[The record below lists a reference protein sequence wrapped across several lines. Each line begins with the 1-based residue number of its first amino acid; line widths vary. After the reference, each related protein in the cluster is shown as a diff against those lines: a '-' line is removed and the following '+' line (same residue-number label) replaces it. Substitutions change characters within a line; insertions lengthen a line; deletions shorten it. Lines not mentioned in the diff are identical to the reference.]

1 METPSP
7 TTSSSRNFSLNF
19 LGSGDEYFKV
29 IIVNWLLT
37 LITFGI
43 YYPWAKE
50 RQLKFLYSHTTFSED
65 NFAFHGTGKEMFKGF
80 IKAIAIILVLYGLF
94 YALLYFQFPVPAI
107 LTLYLG
113 FLSLIPLIIHGS
125 YRYRMSRSSWRGIR
139 FGYRGNL
146 KTLYFNCLKWLFLTI
161 ITFGIYGAWFQVNL
175 RTYLISNVRLGNMK
189 FNFKGKGSD
198 FFALNIIGYLL
209 TVITLGIYIFW
220 WQKELFDFFINNL
233 EAKDESGSLKFRS
246 TATGGG
252 FFKLMITNILI
263 LIFTFGLGYAWVV
276 TRTLKFGA
284 KHIQISGDVDL
295 DNLQQ
300 SEESY
305 KDAMADDLGDLLN
318 LDLII

>member
-7 TTSSSRNFSLNF
+7 TPSNPRNFSLNF

-50 RQLKFLYSHTTFSED
+50 RQLKFLYSHATFSED

-80 IKAIAIILVLYGLF
+80 TKAIAIILVLYGLF
-94 YALLYFQFPVPAI
+94 YALLYLQFPIAAI
-107 LTLYLG
+107 LILYLG

-139 FGYRGNL
+139 FGYRGGL
-146 KTLYFNCLKWLFLTI
+146 KTLYLNCLKWLFFTI
-161 ITFGIYGAWFQVNL
+161 ITFGIYGPWFQVNL

-209 TVITLGIYIFW
+209 TVITFGIYIFW

-246 TATGGG
+246 TASGGG